1 MTYKDLLKAAKENRM
16 ISTEGAE
23 ITADQAK
30 EIILEWTIH
39 REAALLKRQK
49 QIDRYLRKSIWS
61 RVVSGPSEIKYVSI
75 KEFRDFGYLQEVNR
89 LFLHPLGMSL
99 VIDDNPATGAKLA
112 GILDYRDNAAGVI
125 FDCANMPKDV
135 LADMKMKQYRVQQQ
149 WRERADARE
158 QEFGWA
164 LEDIRAKPD
173 AIPAEDEIIPGSEVV
188 FDAGEVADA
197 EFPEVG
203 EEDLDS
209 KYQTES
215 EL

>member
-1 MTYKDLLKAAKENRM
+1 MQFKDLLKAAKENRM

-23 ITADQAK
+23 ITAEQAK
-30 EIILEWTIH
+30 EIILEWSIH

-61 RVVSGPSEIKYVSI
+61 RVVSGPSEIKYVNV

-112 GILDYRDNAAGVI
+112 GILDYRDNAAGII

-149 WRERADARE
+149 WRERADKRDE
-158 QEFGWA
+158 EFGWA
-164 LEDIRAKPD
+164 LEEIRAKPE
-173 AIPAEDEIIPGSEVV
+173 AIPAEDEIVPGSEVV
-188 FDAGEVADA
+188 FDAGEIKDA
-197 EFPEVG
+197 EY
-203 EEDLDS
+203 EDES
-209 KYQTES
+209 YQTTDKS
-215 EL
+215 EGGVN